1 MVAIIQSRIARIEF
15 VTCFDLRIGPME
27 LKHIFITVGTTK
39 FKKLID
45 KLQEKSL
52 VDVSFSSK

>member
-1 MVAIIQSRIARIEF
+1 M
-15 VTCFDLRIGPME
+15 ME